1 MPMKMT
7 TCGMAK
13 CSLVCLLHS
22 RGTTLECLIF
32 YLSFLFF
39 AENFI
44 GEK

>member
-1 MPMKMT
+1 MPMKMR

-13 CSLVCLLHS
+13 CSLVCLLRS
-22 RGTTLECLIF
+22 CGITLECFIF